1 VKYQF
6 IKNQKATHRV
16 SRLCEVL
23 AVPKSGFYDW
33 LRREVSHRSKQNQAL
48 LKKIMIISKHSNE
61 RYGSPRI
68 HAELQAVGERVG
80 KNRVAKLMRSAR
92 IQAKM
97 HQKFK
102 WVQKSR
108 AQNNRQSDEE
118 NHLNR
123 EFNASKPNEKWVS
136 DITQVKTRKGWLYLA
151 MIMDLYSR
159 RIIGWS
165 MASRNTE
172 RLAMDALE
180 MTISCRGNAKNV
192 LLHSDQGVQYTSWA
206 YRQKLKEEGIMYSL
220 SRKGNCWDN
229 APAESFFHTLKTELV
244 MFEDYNTINEAKMSL
259 FSYIESFYNRKRR
272 HSTIGY
278 MTPHEYEDMLLAA

>member
-1 VKYQF
+1 VL
-6 IKNQKATHRV
+6 TV
-16 SRLCEVL
+16 S
-23 AVPKSGFYDW
+23 KSGFYDW
-33 LRREVSHRSKQNQAL
+33 LKREESHRSRQNRTL
-48 LKKIMIISKHSNE
+48 LNKIKIISKQSNE

-68 HAELQAVGERVG
+68 HAELQAEGESVGE
-80 KNRVAKLMRSAR
+80 NRVAKLMKSAC

-97 HQKFK
+97 HRKFK

-108 AQNNRQSDEE
+108 AQNDRQSDKE

-123 EFNASKPNEKWVS
+123 EFRASKPNEKWVS
-136 DITQVKTRKGWLYLA
+136 DTTQVKTRKGWLYLA

-165 MASRNTE
+165 MGHRNTE
-172 RLAMDALE
+172 RLAIDALE
-180 MTISCRGNAKNV
+180 MAISCRGDVRNV

-206 YRQKLKEEGIMYSL
+206 YRRLMKENGIMYSL

-244 MFEDYNTINEAKMSL
+244 MFEDYHTINDAKMSL
-259 FSYIESFYNRKRR
+259 FSYIELFYNRRRR

-278 MTPHEYEDMLLAA
+278 KTPHEYEDRLIAA

>member
-1 VKYQF
+1 MKYQF
-6 IKNQKATHRV
+6 IKNQKTIHRV
-16 SRLCEVL
+16 SRLCDVL
-23 AVPKSGFYDW
+23 AVSKSGFYDW
-33 LRREVSHRSKQNQAL
+33 LKREISDRSKQNQSL
-48 LKKIMIISKHSNE
+48 LKKIMVISKRSNE
-61 RYGSPRI
+61 CYGSPRV
-68 HAELQAVGERVG
+68 HAELQAAGERVG

-92 IQAKM
+92 IQAKT

-108 AQNNRQSDEE
+108 GQNNRQSDEE

-123 EFNASKPNEKWVS
+123 QFNASKPNEKWVS
-136 DITQVKTRKGWLYLA
+136 DTTQVKTRKGWLYLA

-165 MASRNTE
+165 MACRNTE
-172 RLAMDALE
+172 KLALDALE
-180 MTISCRGNAKNV
+180 MAISCRGNVKNV
-192 LLHSDQGVQYTSWA
+192 LLHSDQGVQYTSSA
-206 YRQKLKEEGIMYSL
+206 YRQLLKEQGIMYSI

-244 MFEDYNTINEAKMSL
+244 MFEDYHTINEAKMSL

-278 MTPHEYEDMLLAA
+278 KTPHEYEDMLLAA

>member
-6 IKNQKATHRV
+6 IKNQKAIHHV

-23 AVPKSGFYDW
+23 AVSKSGFYDW
-33 LRREVSHRSKQNQAL
+33 LKRDISNRIKQNQVL
-48 LKKIMIISKHSNE
+48 LKKIMVISKYSNE

-68 HAELQAVGERVG
+68 HAELQAAGERVG

-102 WVQKSR
+102 WVQISR

-123 EFNASKPNEKWVS
+123 KFNASKPNEKWVS
-136 DITQVKTRKGWLYLA
+136 DTTQVKTRKGWLYLA

-165 MASRNTE
+165 MACRNTE
-172 RLAMDALE
+172 RLALDALE
-180 MTISCRGNAKNV
+180 MATSCRGNVKNV

-206 YRQKLKEEGIMYSL
+206 YRQLLKEKGIMYSL

-259 FSYIESFYNRKRR
+259 FGYIESFYNRKRR

-278 MTPHEYEDMLLAA
+278 KTPYEYEEMLLAA

>member
-6 IKNQKATHRV
+6 IKNQKATHCV

-23 AVPKSGFYDW
+23 SVSKSGFYDW
-33 LRREVSHRSKQNQAL
+33 LKREESSRSKQNQAL
-48 LKKIMIISKHSNE
+48 LKKIMIISKRSNE

-68 HAELQAVGERVG
+68 HAELQASGERIG
-80 KNRVAKLMRSAR
+80 KNRVAKLMRGAR

-97 HQKFK
+97 YQKFK

-108 AQNNRQSDEE
+108 AQNKCQLDKE

-136 DITQVKTRKGWLYLA
+136 DTTQVKTRKGWLYLA

-165 MASRNTE
+165 MACRNTE
-172 RLAMDALE
+172 KLAMDALE
-180 MTISCRGNAKNV
+180 MAISCRGNVKNV
-192 LLHSDQGVQYTSWA
+192 LLHSDQGAQYTSWA
-206 YRQKLKEEGIMYSL
+206 YRQLLKEKGIIYSL

-259 FSYIESFYNRKRR
+259 FDYIESFYNRKRR

-278 MTPHEYEDMLLAA
+278 KTPYEYEEPQLAA

>member
-6 IKNQKATHRV
+6 IKNQKTIHPV

-23 AVPKSGFYDW
+23 AVSKSGFYDW
-33 LRREVSHRSKQNQAL
+33 LKREVSHRSKQNQAL

-68 HAELQAVGERVG
+68 HAELQAAGERVG

-123 EFNASKPNEKWVS
+123 EFKASKPNEKWVS
-136 DITQVKTRKGWLYLA
+136 DTTQVKTRKGWLYLA

-165 MASRNTE
+165 MASHNTE
-172 RLAMDALE
+172 KLAMDALE
-180 MTISCRGNAKNV
+180 MAISCRGNVKNV

-244 MFEDYNTINEAKMSL
+244 MFEDYNTINEAKISL

>member
-1 VKYQF
+1 MKYQF
-6 IKNQKATHRV
+6 INNQKSIYHV

-23 AVPKSGFYDW
+23 AVSKSGYYDW
-33 LRREVSHRSKQNQAL
+33 LKRDVSDRSRQNQAL
-48 LKKIMIISKHSNE
+48 LKKITLISKRSNE
-61 RYGSPRI
+61 RYGAPRI
-68 HAELQAVGERVG
+68 HAELQATGERVG
-80 KNRVAKLMRSAR
+80 RDRVAKLMRSAR

-97 HQKFK
+97 YQKLK

-108 AQNNRQSDEE
+108 AQSKYQLDEV

-136 DITQVKTRKGWLYLA
+136 DTTQVKTRKGWLYLA

-165 MASRNTE
+165 MACRNTE
-172 RLAMDALE
+172 KLAIDALE
-180 MTISCRGNAKNV
+180 MAISCRGDVKNV
-192 LLHSDQGVQYTSWA
+192 LLHSDQGAQYTSLS
-206 YRQKLKEEGIMYSL
+206 YRKLLKEKGIMYSL

-259 FSYIESFYNRKRR
+259 FGYIESFYNRKRR

-278 MTPHEYEDMLLAA
+278 KTPYEYEELSLAA

>member
-1 VKYQF
+1 MKYQF
-6 IKNQKATHRV
+6 IKNQKAIHRV

-23 AVPKSGFYDW
+23 AVSKSGFYDW
-33 LRREVSHRSKQNQAL
+33 MKREISYRSKQNQAL
-48 LKKIMIISKHSNE
+48 LKKIMVISKHSNE
-61 RYGSPRI
+61 RYGAPRI
-68 HAELQAVGERVG
+68 HAELQAAGERVG

-136 DITQVKTRKGWLYLA
+136 DTTQVKTRKGWLYLA
-151 MIMDLYSR
+151 VIMDLYSR

-165 MASRNTE
+165 MACRNTE
-172 RLAMDALE
+172 KLAIDALE
-180 MTISCRGNAKNV
+180 MAITSRGDVKNV

-206 YRQKLKEEGIMYSL
+206 YRQLLKEKGIMYSL

-278 MTPHEYEDMLLAA
+278 KTPHEYEDMLLAA

>member
-6 IKNQKATHRV
+6 IKNQKAMHRV

-23 AVPKSGFYDW
+23 AVSKSGFYDW
-33 LRREVSHRSKQNQAL
+33 LKREASYRSKQNQIL
-48 LKKIMIISKHSNE
+48 LKKIKVISKYSNE
-61 RYGSPRI
+61 RYGAPRI
-68 HAELQAVGERVG
+68 HAELQAAGERVG

-108 AQNNRQSDEE
+108 AQNNRQSDKE

-136 DITQVKTRKGWLYLA
+136 DTTQVKTRKGWLYLA

-165 MASRNTE
+165 MACRNTE
-172 RLAMDALE
+172 KLAIDALE
-180 MTISCRGNAKNV
+180 MATTSRGDVKNV

-206 YRQKLKEEGIMYSL
+206 YRQLLKEKGIMYSL

-244 MFEDYNTINEAKMSL
+244 MFEDYNTINEAKISL

-278 MTPHEYEDMLLAA
+278 KTPYEYEDMLLAA

>member
-1 VKYQF
+1 MKYQF
-6 IKNQKATHRV
+6 IKNQKAIYRV
-16 SRLCEVL
+16 SRLCGVL
-23 AVPKSGFYDW
+23 AVSKSGFYDW
-33 LRREVSHRSKQNQAL
+33 LKREVSNRSKQNQAL
-48 LKKIMIISKHSNE
+48 LKKIMVISKHSNE
-61 RYGSPRI
+61 RYGAPRI
-68 HAELQAVGERVG
+68 HAELQAIGERVG

-118 NHLNR
+118 NYLNR
-123 EFNASKPNEKWVS
+123 KFNASKPNEKWVS
-136 DITQVKTRKGWLYLA
+136 DTTQVKTRKGWLYLA

-165 MASRNTE
+165 MACRNTE
-172 RLAMDALE
+172 KLAIDALE
-180 MTISCRGNAKNV
+180 MAISCRGNVKNV

-206 YRQKLKEEGIMYSL
+206 YRQLLKEEGIMYSL

-278 MTPHEYEDMLLAA
+278 KTPYEYEELLLAA

>member
-1 VKYQF
+1 MV
-6 IKNQKATHRV
+6 
-16 SRLCEVL
+16 
-23 AVPKSGFYDW
+23 
-33 LRREVSHRSKQNQAL
+33 
-48 LKKIMIISKHSNE
+48 ISKHSNE
-61 RYGSPRI
+61 RYGAPRI
-68 HAELQAVGERVG
+68 HAELQAIGERVG

-118 NHLNR
+118 NYLNR

-136 DITQVKTRKGWLYLA
+136 DTTQVKTRKGWLYLA

-165 MASRNTE
+165 MACRNTE
-172 RLAMDALE
+172 ELAIDALE
-180 MTISCRGNAKNV
+180 MAISCRGNVKNV

-206 YRQKLKEEGIMYSL
+206 YRQLLKEKGIMYSL

-278 MTPHEYEDMLLAA
+278 KTPHEYEELLLAA

>member
-1 VKYQF
+1 MKYQF
-6 IKNQKATHRV
+6 IKNQKTIHSVR
-16 SRLCEVL
+16 RLCEVL
-23 AVPKSGFYDW
+23 TVSKSGFYDW
-33 LRREVSHRSKQNQAL
+33 LRRDESPRSRQNRAL
-48 LKKIMIISKHSNE
+48 LKKIKIISKQSNE

-68 HAELQAVGERVG
+68 HAELHAEGESVSE
-80 KNRVAKLMRSAR
+80 NRVAKLMKSAC

-108 AQNNRQSDEE
+108 AQNGRQSDKE

-123 EFNASKPNEKWVS
+123 KFSASKPNEKWVS
-136 DITQVKTRKGWLYLA
+136 DTTQVKTRTGWLYLA
-151 MIMDLYSR
+151 IIMDLYSR

-165 MASRNTE
+165 MGHRNTE
-172 RLAMDALE
+172 RLAIDALE
-180 MTISCRGNAKNV
+180 MAVSCRGNVKNV

-206 YRQKLKEEGIMYSL
+206 YRALMKEKGIMYSL

-244 MFEDYNTINEAKMSL
+244 MFEDYHTINEAKMSL

-278 MTPHEYEDMLLAA
+278 KTPHEYEDLLLAA

>member
-6 IKNQKATHRV
+6 IKNQKATHCV

-23 AVPKSGFYDW
+23 AVSKSGFYDW
-33 LRREVSHRSKQNQAL
+33 MKREVSYRNKQNQAL
-48 LKKIMIISKHSNE
+48 LKKIMVISKHSNE
-61 RYGSPRI
+61 RYGAPRI
-68 HAELQAVGERVG
+68 HAELQAAGERVG
-80 KNRVAKLMRSAR
+80 KNRVAKLMKSAR

-102 WVQKSR
+102 WVQISR

-136 DITQVKTRKGWLYLA
+136 DTTQVKTRKGWLFLA
-151 MIMDLYSR
+151 VIMDLYSR

-165 MASRNTE
+165 MACRNTE
-172 RLAMDALE
+172 KLAIDALE
-180 MTISCRGNAKNV
+180 MAIASRGDVKNV

-206 YRQKLKEEGIMYSL
+206 YRQLLKEKGIMYSL

-244 MFEDYNTINEAKMSL
+244 MFEDYNTIDEAKLSL

-278 MTPHEYEDMLLAA
+278 KTPHEYEDMLLAA

>member
-1 VKYQF
+1 MKYQF
-6 IKNQKATHRV
+6 IKNQKAIHRV

-23 AVPKSGFYDW
+23 AVSKSGFYDW
-33 LRREVSHRSKQNQAL
+33 LKREVSNRSKQNQAL
-48 LKKIMIISKHSNE
+48 LKKIMVISKHSNE
-61 RYGSPRI
+61 RYGAPRI
-68 HAELQAVGERVG
+68 HAELQAIGERVG

-136 DITQVKTRKGWLYLA
+136 DTTQVKTRKGWLYLA

-165 MASRNTE
+165 MACRNTE
-172 RLAMDALE
+172 KLAIDALE
-180 MTISCRGNAKNV
+180 MAISCRGNVKNV

-206 YRQKLKEEGIMYSL
+206 YRQLLKEKGIMYSL

-278 MTPHEYEDMLLAA
+278 KTPYEYEELLLAA

>member
-1 VKYQF
+1 MKYQF
-6 IKNQKATHRV
+6 IKNQKSIHSVR
-16 SRLCEVL
+16 RLCEVL
-23 AVPKSGFYDW
+23 SVSKSGFYDW
-33 LRREVSHRSKQNQAL
+33 LKREESHRSRQNRAL
-48 LKKIMIISKHSNE
+48 LEKIKMISKQSDE

-68 HAELQAVGERVG
+68 HAELQAEGESVS
-80 KNRVAKLMRSAR
+80 KNRVAKLMKSAC

-97 HQKFK
+97 HLKFK

-108 AQNNRQSDEE
+108 AQNGRQSDKE

-123 EFNASKPNEKWVS
+123 KFSASKPNEKWVS
-136 DITQVKTRKGWLYLA
+136 DTTQVKTRKGWLYLA

-165 MASRNTE
+165 MGHRNTE
-172 RLAMDALE
+172 RLAIDALE
-180 MTISCRGNAKNV
+180 MAVSCRDNVKNV

-206 YRQKLKEEGIMYSL
+206 YRQLMKDKGIMYSL

-244 MFEDYNTINEAKMSL
+244 MFEDYHTINEAKMSL
-259 FSYIESFYNRKRR
+259 FSYIEFFYNRKRR

-278 MTPHEYEDMLLAA
+278 KTPHEYEDRLIAA